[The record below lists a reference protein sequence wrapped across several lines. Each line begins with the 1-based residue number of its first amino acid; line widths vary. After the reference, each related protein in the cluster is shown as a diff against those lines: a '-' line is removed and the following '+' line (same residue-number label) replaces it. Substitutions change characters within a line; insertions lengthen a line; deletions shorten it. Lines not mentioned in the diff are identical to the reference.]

1 MSVPFP
7 QIRKDP
13 MNAGSS
19 ERGGCGREIE
29 RLCELQG
36 SDHHHHHHHCTD
48 PLELFVHTLEKAH
61 TVTHWKCSLFTH

>member
-19 ERGGCGREIE
+19 ERGGCESEIE

-36 SDHHHHHHHCTD
+36 SDHTTTTTTP
-48 PLELFVHTLEKAH
+48 PLH
-61 TVTHWKCSLFTH
+61 

>member
-36 SDHHHHHHHCTD
+36 SDHTTTITTTALTHWSC
-48 PLELFVHTLEKAH
+48 LF
-61 TVTHWKCSLFTH
+61 THWKKLTQ